1 MQQAAILCMD
11 SPGDEPRP
19 WKVYI
24 LVVLA
29 VLLALAGV
37 VGAITPTSQQ
47 PENEDRLNVTLKT
60 NGGPVATVD
69 ASVANTRSEMVTGL
83 GDHDSLKAGKGM
95 LFIHGETAERT
106 YVMRD
111 MDFPIDIVFINSSCE
126 ITTIH
131 SADAPTSNE
140 TGEEPKY
147 HYSGEAK
154 YVLEVPD
161 GYATERVEVG
171 DAVEFDGGC

>member
-1 MQQAAILCMD
+1 MD
-11 SPGDEPRP
+11 LPGNEHRP
-19 WKVYI
+19 WKVYV

-29 VLLALAGV
+29 FLLALAGV
-37 VGAITPTSQQ
+37 VGALAPAPQQ
-47 PENEDRLNVTLKT
+47 TVNEDRLDVTLKT

-83 GDHDSLKAGKGM
+83 GDHDTLAVGKGM

-131 SADAPTSNE
+131 SADAPAPNE

>member
-1 MQQAAILCMD
+1 MD
-11 SPGDEPRP
+11 PPGDEPRP
-19 WKVYI
+19 WKVYT
-24 LVVLA
+24 LGVLA

-37 VGAITPTSQQ
+37 VGAIGPASY
-47 PENEDRLNVTLKT
+47 PANEDRLDVTLKSD
-60 NGGPVATVD
+60 GSSVATVD

-83 GDHDSLKAGKGM
+83 SNHDALATGKGM
-95 LFIHGETAERT
+95 LFTHGETTERT

-131 SADAPTSNE
+131 SADAPAPDE

-147 HYSGEAK
+147 HYSGKAK
-154 YVLEVPD
+154 YVLEVPN

-171 DAVEFDGGC
+171 DAVEFEGGC